1 MKHRF
6 RARRTARGTRR
17 FSRCAARRG
26 TTLVEL
32 VVCMALLSVFGM
44 AAVALI
50 RPCAETFTRMQR
62 LSRAQMIG
70 DTVAEYLRGELLHAQ
85 GELRFV
91 GGSAQEGSPGVCFQ
105 LAAGLDKPTYYE
117 ELTAGAITNLTVQK
131 KGAAAQTAN
140 APAGR
145 LHTVFYTIPTG
156 AGAAAGPPACTDTPG
171 PTAYACTDV
180 YPEKFYM
187 DLAVQLTF
195 RAIAVEP
202 CTRRVTA
209 LEVRIDVGRPAQDGA
224 APETVYH
231 TQRAVLDLADRPLQV
246 GG

>member
-1 MKHRF
+1 MKRLF
-6 RARRTARGTRR
+6 PARRTPARRAA
-17 FSRCAARRG
+17 AARRG

-32 VVCMALLSVFGM
+32 VVCMALLSLFSL

-50 RPCAETFTRMQR
+50 RPCAGTFTRMQR
-62 LSRAQMIG
+62 LNRAQMMG
-70 DTVAEYLRGELLHAQ
+70 DTVAEFLRGELLHAQ

-91 GGSAQEGSPGVCFQ
+91 GGTAREGSPGVCFQ
-105 LAAGLDKPTYYE
+105 LAAGLDKPIYYE
-117 ELTAGAITNLTVQK
+117 EVTAGAITDLTVQK
-131 KGAAAQTAN
+131 KNAPARTVT

-195 RAIAVEP
+195 RAIAVERG
-202 CTRRVTA
+202 TRRVTA